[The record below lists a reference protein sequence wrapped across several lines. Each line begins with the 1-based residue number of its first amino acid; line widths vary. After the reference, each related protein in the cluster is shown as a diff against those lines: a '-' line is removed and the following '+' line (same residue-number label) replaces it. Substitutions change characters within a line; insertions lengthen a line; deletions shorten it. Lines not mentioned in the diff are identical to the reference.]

1 MPPVPKK
8 KAAKKKAAKKKAASK
23 KAPAKKKAAP
33 KKKGPAPGACSFCGK
48 DVPEVQ
54 YVIQG
59 PDVWICDEC
68 VGLSVEI
75 LHEKG
80 VRVRMSNLVATYENP
95 SWAAAVLD
103 AWPGMLAYVGGAGCR
118 VESLNQRISQNGDA
132 GMRWESLPGEGKKRF
147 VPWWTQDLTADD
159 AHAHVREA
167 ASRIDYPAVGTLFVQ
182 WIEHSKG
189 RYAVSIGFVPGLFVQ
204 APVEKEPV
212 WAPRDLLKRPGESE
226 PRSVVMNSAG

>member
-1 MPPVPKK
+1 MALGPMPPAPKK
-8 KAAKKKAAKKKAASK
+8 KAAKKKAATKE
-23 KAPAKKKAAP
+23 APAKKAAKRKAHVL
-33 KKKGPAPGACSFCGK
+33 GTCSFCGK
-48 DVPEVQ
+48 AKPEVQ
-54 YVIQG
+54 YVIEG
-59 PDVWICDEC
+59 PEVAICDEC

-80 VRVRMSNLVATYENP
+80 IRVRMSNLVATYENP
-95 SWAAAVLD
+95 SWAAAILD

-118 VESLNQRISQNGDA
+118 VESLNQRISQNGAAD
-132 GMRWESLPGEGKKRF
+132 MRWESLPGEGKKRF
-147 VPWWTQDLTADD
+147 TPWWTQDLTADD

-189 RYAVSIGFVPGLFVQ
+189 RYAVSIGFVPGLFVT

-226 PRSVVMNSAG
+226 VRSVVLNSAG